1 MDSKEKMEE
10 MQKKIKQL
18 EEKNEKLLNEN
29 IILKINQFSPKLIE
43 LINFDNFTD
52 FKSLIDY
59 WNYPINSYFSEET
72 HLSTYTPLLYWVE
85 KQKIDFVYYL
95 IKERKANPNIVE
107 KKENWSSLMYAIEN
121 KNTELVKFLLE
132 NKADINHIDIDGFSP
147 LAIAVDTQ
155 NAEIINLLLTY
166 NPTFDNKDVVIGLL
180 DLVEDENIVKTIC
193 RYYGI
198 EKQKEN
204 EEDISADSK

>member
-1 MDSKEKMEE
+1 M
-10 MQKKIKQL
+10 KKIRNTNSKILFALSLMFATSALGLISFGTMCAFQNKEQESFQYQTDIKPL
-18 EEKNEKLLNEN
+18 SSYFDGGNGTSPEN
-29 IILKINQFSPKLIE
+29 AYIISTEQTF
-43 LINFDNFTD
+43 INFQKLVQLGCFTYNTYFKLGADIIVNTDADNQYSAD
-52 FKSLIDY
+52 DI
-59 WNYPINSYFSEET
+59 PA
-72 HLSTYTPLLYWVE
+72 
-85 KQKIDFVYYL
+85 L
-95 IKERKANPNIVE
+95 IKPI
-107 KKENWSSLMYAIEN
+107 
-121 KNTELVKFLLE
+121 LE

-166 NPTFDNKDVVIGLL
+166 NPNFDNKDVVIGLL

-204 EEDISADSK
+204 RTAKDLYHRRNIT

>member
-72 HLSTYTPLLYWVE
+72 HLSTYTPLLYCVE

>member
-29 IILKINQFSPKLIE
+29 IILKVNHFSPKLIE
-43 LINFDNFTD
+43 LINLDNLTD
-52 FKSLIDY
+52 FKSLIEC
-59 WNYPINSYFSEET
+59 WNYPIDSYFSEET
-72 HLSTYTPLLYWVE
+72 HLSTYNPLLYCVE
-85 KQKIDFVYYL
+85 KQKVYFVYYL

-107 KKENWSSLMYAIEN
+107 KKEKWSPLMYAIEN
-121 KNTELVKFLLE
+121 KNIDLVKFLLE
-132 NKADINHIDIDGFSP
+132 NQADINHVDIDGFSP

-155 NAEIINLLLTY
+155 NGEIINLLLNY
-166 NPTFDNKDVVIGLL
+166 NPNFDNKDVIIGLL
-180 DLVEDENIVKTIC
+180 DLVEDENIVKTVC

-198 EKQKEN
+198 ENQKIN
-204 EEDISADSK
+204 EEEISTDSK